1 MLSGL
6 CCRQAWMD
14 LTLRLPHQ
22 IVGTDLSPIQVA
34 TPDNCTF
41 EIEDADEDW
50 LFPPN
55 YFSMVHTRNLVANP
69 IPRTTDILTA
79 IYSSVESQT
88 GSASLSSRTGT
99 RTHPIPSP
107 GRQELTARRQ
117 NRTLHADGWVEL
129 HEIPCLIYSDNPATP
144 PDLPFMRAMAQYCR
158 ASPGVCGEE
167 LYGFKDLMTT
177 AGFVDVSET
186 RYRIP
191 ISEWPADVTERE
203 LGRYNMLNFLEG
215 IEGYA
220 LAVCGAG
227 DSGSEPPS
235 EAVQKMKKLVEKDI
249 KNKKARL
256 YVNLWVP
263 PSNGLRD

>member
-1 MLSGL
+1 
-6 CCRQAWMD
+6 
-14 LTLRLPHQ
+14 
-22 IVGTDLSPIQVA
+22 
-34 TPDNCTF
+34 
-41 EIEDADEDW
+41 
-50 LFPPN
+50 
-55 YFSMVHTRNLVANP
+55 
-69 IPRTTDILTA
+69 
-79 IYSSVESQT
+79 
-88 GSASLSSRTGT
+88 
-99 RTHPIPSP
+99 
-107 GRQELTARRQ
+107 
-117 NRTLHADGWVEL
+117 
-129 HEIPCLIYSDNPATP
+129 
-144 PDLPFMRAMAQYCR
+144 MRAMEQYCR
-158 ASPGVCGEE
+158 TSPGVCGEE

-191 ISEWPADVTERE
+191 ISEWPTNVTERE

-227 DSGSEPPS
+227 GSGSEPPS

-256 YVNLWVP
+256 YANLWVP